1 MENQRGQGSPW
12 KERLTNSPVGAPWP
26 ALLRLDPGATTQ
38 VGDDYPRGRGGTGDR
53 QREECAAQLF
63 PGGEVGVLAL
73 DPRATPKALRAET
86 SLL

>member
-38 VGDDYPRGRGGTGDR
+38 VGDDYPRGRGGTGNR

-63 PGGEVGVLAL
+63 PAGRWAYWPWTPE
-73 DPRATPKALRAET
+73 PRPRP
-86 SLL
+86 